1 MYSHGRYKFSNQ
13 CNCTGYSSS
22 LNYYSCGEIEIST
35 QNTQNQKSIDQVLAA
50 RRNDLVLVQQ
60 KANEYITKTVDELS
74 GQLLQAA
81 QMLQQKDV
89 EIKQLQGLCEKNKI
103 DYKPK
108 EPEKKKK

>member
-1 MYSHGRYKFSNQ
+1 M
-13 CNCTGYSSS
+13 
-22 LNYYSCGEIEIST
+22 
-35 QNTQNQKSIDQVLAA
+35 LAA

-60 KANEYITKTVDELS
+60 KANEFTTKVVDELS
-74 GQLLQAA
+74 QQLLQAA

-89 EIKQLQGLCEKNKI
+89 EIKQLQALCDKNKI